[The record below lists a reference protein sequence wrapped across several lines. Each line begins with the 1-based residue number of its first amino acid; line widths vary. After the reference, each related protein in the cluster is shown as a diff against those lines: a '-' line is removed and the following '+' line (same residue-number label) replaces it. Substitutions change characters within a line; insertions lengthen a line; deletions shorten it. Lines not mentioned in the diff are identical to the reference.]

1 MKRIIY
7 SIIALGLL
15 AGIFSSCSEETLDP
29 TLKQEK
35 DINTSINT
43 DDDLAGVLRG
53 VYNRITSS
61 NYYGRDYIIY
71 GEVMGDNCFTNGN
84 SGRFIEPAE
93 MDIGPSVGYVQST
106 WYQIYRVISAANVI
120 LNTDKET
127 IEGNEEDINNIYGQA
142 YAIRA
147 MAHFDL
153 MKLYGQ
159 QHVTGG
165 SDALTVPFINKFASD
180 LEEFDDES
188 LNPEREEYNEMQTR
202 IYTDLEKAID
212 NLSGTSFSYASK
224 DYHYFSLEAAHALRS
239 RIALYFQDWSQAITD
254 CEAVINS
261 EKYEIVDS
269 ADYVSL
275 WQNDGGAD
283 AILEMAY
290 NETDNNNISGLAYM
304 YRGGSYGDV
313 AVTPEFVS
321 IFDST
326 DVRMMGQ
333 TEVLGV
339 PVNMIGSGPE
349 MPEFYRNNGKW
360 PDMSNFADNVQL
372 IRYEEVILNYAE
384 ALMEEGE
391 TGIDGLTALDYL
403 NMIPENRGASTYSEA
418 NLDNILNE
426 RRKELCF
433 EGFRFHDLVRR
444 GLAVPSTSQNAGY
457 NDHEEIAYGD
467 YRLAFPIPENE
478 LEANSNIKQN
488 EGY

>member
-1 MKRIIY
+1 MKRILF
-7 SIIALGLL
+7 SIITLGLIV
-15 AGIFSSCSEETLDP
+15 GIFNSCDEDYLDP

-35 DINTSINT
+35 DINTAINSAE
-43 DDDLAGVLRG
+43 DLAGVLRG
-53 VYNRITSS
+53 TYNRITSTY
-61 NYYGRDYIIY
+61 YYGRDYILY
-71 GEVMGDNCFTNGN
+71 GEVMSDNCFTNGN

-93 MDIGPSVGYVQST
+93 LDYGPSVGYIQDT
-106 WYQIYRVISAANVI
+106 WAQIYRVISETNII
-120 LNTDKET
+120 LSRDREA
-127 IEGNEEDINNIYGQA
+127 IEGDQEDIDNIYGQA

-159 QHVTGG
+159 QNVTGG
-165 SDALTVPFINKFASD
+165 SDALTVPYINKELTD
-180 LEEFDDES
+180 VEQFDDES
-188 LNPEREEYNEMQTR
+188 LNPERIPYGEMQTK
-202 IYTDLEKAID
+202 IYSDLENAV
-212 NLSGTSFSYASK
+212 NLLAGTSYSFASQP
-224 DYHYFSLEAAHALRS
+224 YHYFSEEAAYALRS
-239 RIALYFQDWSQAITD
+239 RIALYFQDWEQVKND
-254 CEAVINS
+254 CEEVILS

-290 NETDNNNISGLAYM
+290 NETDNNNIDGLAYM

-313 AVTPEFVS
+313 AVTPEFTE

-333 TEVLGV
+333 LEVLGV
-339 PVNMIGSGPE
+339 PVNMIGPGPE
-349 MPEFYRNNGKW
+349 MPEFLRNNGKW
-360 PDMSNFADNVQL
+360 PDMANFADNVQL

-384 ALMEEGE
+384 ALMELGE
-391 TGIDGLTALDYL
+391 TGLDGLSALDYL
-403 NMIPENRGASTYSEA
+403 NMIPENRGGSTYSEA

-444 GLAVPSTSQNAGY
+444 GLNIPSTAQNAGY
-457 NDHEEIAYGD
+457 NDHEEIPYGD

-478 LEANSNIKQN
+478 MEANANIEQN